1 MSSHVM
7 KIVDII
13 EDIKTQISD
22 SQYKDILESLGEL
35 HRLENAR
42 SIEETLERIR
52 ESPVIRTEPEV
63 TRLIYAIVQSKQMN
77 GGKLAYILN
86 EKGFHFSDYY
96 FRSFKDWMAENGVSV
111 QGRHCVVVENILM

>member
-7 KIVDII
+7 KIVNII

-35 HRLENAR
+35 HKLENAR
-42 SIEETLERIR
+42 SVEETLEW
-52 ESPVIRTEPEV
+52 VIRTEPNV
-63 TRLIYAIVQSKQMN
+63 TRLIYSIVQSKQMN